1 MLELLLIRHGQ
12 TDWNAER
19 RIMGNQPIGLN
30 EVGKSQIQKLAELLK
45 PLPIESIYSSPLQRT
60 EETSQIINAG
70 RNLKIEFHQNL
81 REIEYGDWIGK
92 TFQEIKALP
101 GYVEHYHSPH
111 LPVCN
116 NGESLTAVQAR
127 GVGFIESLRKEFKKR
142 RIAIVSHAD
151 WIKCVVLHYLQI
163 PLSQIYQLRIDNG
176 SVTYLTLEE
185 KKNRVIS
192 INHTADFDKLFTPRE
207 PL

>member
-30 EVGKSQIQKLAELLK
+30 EIGKSQIQKLSELLK
-45 PLPIESIYSSPLQRT
+45 SLPIDLIYSSPLQRT
-60 EETSQIINAG
+60 EETSQIVNRG
-70 RNLKIEFHQNL
+70 RNLKIEFHPNL

-92 TFQEIKALP
+92 TFQEIRKLP
-101 GYVEHYHSPH
+101 EYVEYYHSPH

-116 NGESLTAVQAR
+116 NGESLMGVQQR
-127 GVGFIESLRKEFKKR
+127 GVEFIESLRKETKKG
-142 RIAIVSHAD
+142 RIALVSHAD
-151 WIKCVVLHYLQI
+151 WIKCVLLHYLKI

-176 SVTYLTLEE
+176 SVSYLTLGE
-185 KKNRVIS
+185 KQDRVIS
-192 INHTADFDKLFTPRE
+192 INHTADFERLFIPRE
-207 PL
+207 IL

>member
-30 EVGKSQIQKLAELLK
+30 KVGKSQIQKLAELLK
-45 PLPIESIYSSPLQRT
+45 TLPIESIYSSPLQRT
-60 EETSQIINAG
+60 EETSQIINTG
-70 RNLKIEFHQNL
+70 RNLKIEFHSNL

-92 TFQEIKALP
+92 TFREIKALP
-101 GYVEHYHSPH
+101 EYVEYYHSPH

-116 NGESLTAVQAR
+116 NGESLTAVQTR
-127 GVGFIESLRKEFKKR
+127 GVDFIESLRKEKKQGR
-142 RIAIVSHAD
+142 FALVSHAD
-151 WIKCVVLHYLQI
+151 WIKCVLLHYLRI

-176 SVTYLTLEE
+176 SVSYLTLEE
-185 KKNRVIS
+185 KRDRVIS
-192 INHTADFDKLFTPRE
+192 INHSADFEKLFVPRE